1 MKNKMQKHNKLF
13 LFIFLSIFLSCKDK
27 ETTTFELLDSEQIG
41 LTFSNDLKATKDLN
55 IFNYMYFYNGG
66 GVGSGDFNNDGFM
79 DLYFTSNQH
88 ENRIFLNKGNKNNA
102 GIGFEDVTDKS
113 FKNSQKGAGE
123 WSNGV
128 SVVDINQD
136 GKLDIYVSQVGG
148 FESLKAHNLLYICQE
163 ITKEGIPIYAE
174 KSKEYGLDLVG
185 FGTQAVFFDDDL
197 DGDLDMFQ
205 LNHSVHQNGTFG
217 AKNLFE
223 GTFHPL
229 AGDRFFENQDGKY
242 IEITRTAGINSSALG
257 YGLGIGVG
265 DVNFDG
271 YPDIYIGNDFH
282 ENDYLYIN
290 QKGNLPR
297 FKDEMTNAIK
307 HTSQFSMGIDVADIN
322 NDIFPEIV
330 SLDMLPFDREILKRS
345 EGEDSYSIFQY
356 KLKQGYNNQ
365 FSRNNLQLNNGDGT
379 FSEIGMF
386 SGIHATDWSWS
397 PLFVDFDN
405 DGRKDLFISNGIP
418 KRMNDTDY
426 INFVSSDEVQRRISE
441 KTFDESDISLID
453 KLPEIKIPNKFF
465 INTPDLKFKDAEN
478 QILNNQNSYSNGALY
493 ADLDNDGDLDIV
505 TNNINQKAFVYENK
519 ANEYAPQNAHVRLNL
534 KGSEKNLNAIGAKV
548 LIFKKNNE
556 LISYEKFPVRAFQ
569 ASAEGALNI
578 GLGNQAD
585 IDSAYLIWTDRTYQ
599 KIDLKNAKNALS
611 VIYQKGLPIFD
622 FEKFYQINSQ
632 NATFTDIAKDLNLSV
647 THEENDF
654 PEFEREALIPHKMS
668 SEGPALAVADIN
680 HDGLEDFF
688 VGSTKTSMPHLYL
701 QNSSGKFKEM
711 PQTAFKTDSV
721 YEEVDAIWVDINGDT
736 HLDLA
741 IAEGGNEYFGKSNYL
756 FPRVYLND
764 GKGNLSIKENA
775 FDNIFIS
782 ASSISTTDFNKDGKM
797 DLFISGR
804 SVPYAYGKI
813 PQSYLFQNDGTGKF
827 TDVTDRYSADLK
839 NIGFVKNALWQDLD
853 KDGDQDLLLALEW
866 DGICEME
873 NQQGKLVKKMLT
885 TDKGWWNFTF
895 PFDFDND
902 GDLDILAGNLG
913 LNSRMKVSPEEPLRM
928 YVSDF
933 DENGTTDQLMTYY
946 LGGTEILF
954 PNKLETQKQ
963 FPFTKKK
970 FLLAKDFAKAS
981 IGDIVGGSQL
991 DKATIFEANNFSN
1004 SILVNDGKGNFELKS
1019 LPMKAQYS
1027 PFYASEIIDVNGD
1040 KLPDVLM
1047 GGNLYD
1053 CNVEMGRYDA
1063 NYGTV
1068 LINKGKC
1075 QFEVTKLN
1083 GLKIN
1088 GQVKRI
1094 RKIKVG
1100 NKDVLLIARNNDK
1113 LMAVVSAFKTSR
1125 K

>member
-1 MKNKMQKHNKLF
+1 MQKHNQAII
-13 LFIFLSIFLSCKDK
+13 FIFLSLFLSCKDK
-27 ETTTFELLDSEQIG
+27 EISTFELLDSEKIG
-41 LTFSNDLKATKDLN
+41 ITFSNDLKATKDLN
-55 IFNYMYFYNGG
+55 IFSYMYFYNGG

-79 DLYFTSNQH
+79 DLYFTGNQKQ
-88 ENRIFLNKGNKNNA
+88 NQLFLNKGNKNGD
-102 GIGFEDVTDKS
+102 GIGFEDVTNKS
-113 FKNSQKGAGE
+113 FENSQKGATD

-148 FESLKAHNLLYICQE
+148 FEAFKAHNLLYICQE

-229 AGDRFFENQDGKY
+229 AGDRFFENQEGKY

-290 QKGNLPR
+290 QKNTIGSLPR
-297 FKDEMTNAIK
+297 FKEELTRAIK
-307 HTSQFSMGIDVADIN
+307 HTSQFSMGIDIADIN

-386 SGIHATDWSWS
+386 AGIHATDWSWS
-397 PLFVDFDN
+397 PLFIDFDN

-426 INFVSSDEVQRRISE
+426 INFVSSDEIQRRIQE
-441 KTFDESDISLID
+441 KTFDESDVSLID

-465 INTPDLKFKDAEN
+465 VNTPDLKFKDAEN

-505 TNNINQKAFVYENK
+505 TNNINQKAFIYENK
-519 ANEYAPQNAHVRLNL
+519 ANEYAPQNAFARIKL
-534 KGSEKNLNAIGAKV
+534 KGSEKNINAIGAKI

-556 LISYEKFPVRAFQ
+556 HISYEKFPVRAFQ
-569 ASAEGALNI
+569 SSAEGDLTI
-578 GLGNQAD
+578 GLGNRAD
-585 IDSAYLIWTDRTYQ
+585 VDSAYLIWTDRTYQ
-599 KIDLKNAKNALS
+599 KIDLKNSKGLLS
-611 VIYQKGLPIFD
+611 ITYQKGLPTFD
-622 FEKFYQINSQ
+622 FDKFHKINTQIPAFS
-632 NATFTDIAKDLNLSV
+632 DIADEINLSI

-654 PEFEREALIPHKMS
+654 QEFEREALIPHKMS

-680 HDGLEDFF
+680 HDGLEDVFI
-688 VGSTKTSMPHLYL
+688 GSTKTSVPHLYL
-701 QNSSGKFKEM
+701 QNSSGKFEESVQ
-711 PQTAFKTDSV
+711 PIFKTDSV
-721 YEEVDAIWVDINGDT
+721 YEEVDAIWVDVNGDT

-741 IAEGGNEYFGKSNYL
+741 IAEGGNEFFGKSNYL

-775 FDNIFIS
+775 FNNILMS

-813 PQSYLFQNDGTGKF
+813 PQSYLLQNDGMGKF
-827 TDVTDRYSADLK
+827 TDVTDKYSSELK
-839 NIGFVKNALWQDLD
+839 NIGFVKNAIWQDLD

-895 PFDFDND
+895 PYDFDGD
-902 GDLDILAGNLG
+902 GDVDILAGNLG
-913 LNSRMKVSPEEPLRM
+913 LNSRMKVSPEEPLSM
-928 YVSDF
+928 FVSDF

-946 LGGTEILF
+946 LSGTEILF

-963 FPFTKKK
+963 FPATKKQ
-970 FLLAKDFAKAS
+970 FLLAKDFAKAN
-981 IGDIVGGSQL
+981 IEDMFGSNQL
-991 DKATIFEANNFSN
+991 SKATKFEANNFNN
-1004 SILVNDGKGNFELKS
+1004 SILLNDGKGNFELKS
-1019 LPMKAQYS
+1019 LPSKAQYS
-1027 PFYASEIIDVNGD
+1027 PFFAAEIIDANGD
-1040 KLPDVLM
+1040 KLPDVLL
-1047 GGNLYD
+1047 GGNFYD
-1053 CNVEMGRYDA
+1053 CNIQMGRYDA
-1063 NYGTV
+1063 DYGTV

-1075 QFEVTKLN
+1075 QFEVSKTN
-1083 GLKIN
+1083 GLSIN

-1094 RKIKVG
+1094 RKIKIG
-1100 NKDVLLIARNNDK
+1100 KKEVLLIARNNEK
-1113 LMAVVSAFKTSR
+1113 LMAITSEIKR
-1125 K
+1125 

>member
-1 MKNKMQKHNKLF
+1 MQKHNQLIIFLF
-13 LFIFLSIFLSCKDK
+13 LTLFLSCKSK
-27 ETTTFELLDSEQIG
+27 EISTFELLDSEKIG
-41 LTFSNDLKATKDLN
+41 ITFSNDLKATKDLN
-55 IFNYMYFYNGG
+55 IFTYMYFYNGG

-79 DLYFTSNQH
+79 DLYFTGNQKT
-88 ENRIFLNKGNKNNA
+88 NQLFLNKGNKNGD
-102 GIGFEDVTDKS
+102 GIGFEDVTNKS
-113 FKNSQKGAGE
+113 FANSQKGATE

-148 FESLKAHNLLYICQE
+148 FEEFEAHNLLYVCQE
-163 ITKEGIPIYAE
+163 ITKEGIPIYVE

-217 AKNLFE
+217 AKNIFE

-229 AGDRFFENQDGKY
+229 AGDRFFENEDGKY
-242 IEITRTAGINSSALG
+242 TEITRTVGINSSALG
-257 YGLGIGVG
+257 YGLGISVG

-290 QKGNLPR
+290 QKNSNSSSPR
-297 FKDEMTNAIK
+297 FKDELTNAIK
-307 HTSQFSMGIDVADIN
+307 HTSQFSMGIDIADIN
-322 NDIFPEIV
+322 NDIYPEIV

-356 KLKQGYNNQ
+356 KLKQGYNIQ

-386 SGIHATDWSWS
+386 SEVHATDWSWS

-426 INFVSSDEVQRRISE
+426 INFVSSDEIQRRIQE

-465 INTPDLKFKDAEN
+465 VNTPDLKFRDAEN

-493 ADLDNDGDLDIV
+493 ADLDNDGDLDII
-505 TNNINQKAFVYENK
+505 TNNINQKAFIYENK
-519 ANEYAPQNAHVRLNL
+519 ANDYAPQNAYARIKLI
-534 KGSEKNLNAIGAKV
+534 GSEKNIDAIGARI

-556 LISYEKFPVRAFQ
+556 QISYEKFPVRAFQ
-569 ASAEGALNI
+569 SSSEGCLTI

-585 IDSAYLIWTDRTYQ
+585 IDSAFLIWTDRTFQ
-599 KIDLKNAKNALS
+599 KINLKDVKGLLS
-611 VIYQKGLPIFD
+611 ITYKKRLPIFD
-622 FEKFYQINSQ
+622 FEKFHKVNTQIPI
-632 NATFTDIAKDLNLSV
+632 FTDIAGSVNLSV
-647 THEENDF
+647 THQENDF
-654 PEFEREALIPHKMS
+654 QEFEREALIPHKMS

-680 HDGLEDFF
+680 HDGLEDVFI
-688 VGSTKTSMPHLYL
+688 GSSKTSVPHLFV
-701 QNSSGKFKEM
+701 QNSSGKFKEIAQ
-711 PQTAFKTDSV
+711 PIFKTDSV
-721 YEEVDAIWVDINGDT
+721 YEEVDAIWVDVNGDT

-741 IAEGGNEYFGKSNYL
+741 IAEGGNEFFGKSNYL
-756 FPRVYLND
+756 FPRIYLND

-775 FDNIFIS
+775 FNNILIS

-813 PQSYLFQNDGTGKF
+813 PKSYLLQNDGSGKF
-827 TDVTDRYSADLK
+827 TDVTNKYSSELQD
-839 NIGFVKNALWQDLD
+839 IGFVKNAIWQDLD

-873 NQQGKLVKKMLT
+873 NKQGKLVKKMLT

-895 PFDFDND
+895 PYDFDGD

-913 LNSRMKVSPEEPLRM
+913 LNNRMKVSPEEPLRM

-933 DENGTTDQLMTYY
+933 DENGTTDQVMTYY
-946 LGGTEILF
+946 LGGKEILF

-963 FPFTKKK
+963 FPFTKQK

-981 IGDIVGGSQL
+981 IKDIFGRSQL
-991 DKATIFEANNFSN
+991 SKAIITEANNFNN
-1004 SILVNDGKGNFELKS
+1004 SILINDGKGNFQLNS
-1019 LPMKAQYS
+1019 LPPKAQYS
-1027 PFYASEIIDVNGD
+1027 PFFASEIIDANGD
-1040 KLPDVLM
+1040 KLPDILM
-1047 GGNLYD
+1047 GGNFYE
-1053 CNVEMGRYDA
+1053 CNIQMGRYDA
-1063 NYGTV
+1063 DYGTV

-1075 QFEVTKLN
+1075 QFEVSKIN
-1083 GLKIN
+1083 GLNID

-1094 RKIKVG
+1094 RKIKIG
-1100 NKDVLLIARNNDK
+1100 EKSALLVARNNGK
-1113 LMAVVSAFKTSR
+1113 LMVITSGTQ
-1125 K
+1125 KPKI

>member
-1 MKNKMQKHNKLF
+1 M
-13 LFIFLSIFLSCKDK
+13 FLSCKNK
-27 ETTTFELLDSEQIG
+27 ETTAFELLDSDKTG

-55 IFNYMYFYNGG
+55 IFSYMYFYNGG
-66 GVGSGDFNNDGFM
+66 GVGSGDFNNDGFI
-79 DLYFTSNQH
+79 DLYFTGNQK
-88 ENRIFLNKGNKNNA
+88 ENRIYLNKGNKDNV
-102 GIGFEDVTDKS
+102 GISFEDVTDIS
-113 FKNSQKGAGE
+113 LKNSQKWTGD

-136 GKLDIYVSQVGG
+136 GKLDIYVSQVGN
-148 FESLKAHNLLYICQE
+148 FELLKAHNLLYICQE

-185 FGTQAVFFDDDL
+185 FGTQAVFFDADL

-217 AKNLFE
+217 VRNQFL
-223 GTFHPL
+223 GTLHPL
-229 AGDRFFENQDGKY
+229 AGDRFFENREGKY
-242 IEITRTAGINSSALG
+242 SEITRTVGINSSALG
-257 YGLGIGVG
+257 YGLGISVG

-290 QKGNLPR
+290 QKNEKGSPPR
-297 FKDEMTNAIK
+297 FKDELTNAIK
-307 HTSQFSMGIDVADIN
+307 HTSKFSMGVDVADIN
-322 NDIFPEIV
+322 NDIFPEVV
-330 SLDMLPFDREILKRS
+330 SMDMLPFDREILKRS
-345 EGEDSYSIFQY
+345 EGEDSYSISQY
-356 KLKQGYNNQ
+356 KLKYGYNNQ

-426 INFVSSDEVQRRISE
+426 INFVSSDDIQQKIQE
-441 KTFDESDISLID
+441 KTLDESDISLVD

-465 INTPDLKFKDAEN
+465 VNTPDLKFKDAEN

-519 ANEYAPQNAHVRLNL
+519 ANEYAPQNAHIRIDL
-534 KGSEKNLNAIGAKV
+534 KGSEKNLNAIGAKI

-569 ASAEGALNI
+569 SSAEGALNI
-578 GLGNQAD
+578 GLGNKAD

-599 KIDLKNAKNALS
+599 KIDLKNTKNS
-611 VIYQKGLPIFD
+611 ISITYQKGLPIFD
-622 FEKFYQINSQ
+622 FEKFHKINTQ
-632 NATFTDIAKDLNLSV
+632 NPAFTDIADELNLSIK
-647 THEENDF
+647 HEENDF
-654 PEFEREALIPHKMS
+654 QEFEREALIPHKMS

-680 HDGLEDFF
+680 HDGLEDVFM
-688 VGSTKTSMPHLYL
+688 GSTKTSMPHLYM
-701 QNSSGKFKEM
+701 QNSSGKFREL
-711 PQTAFKTDSV
+711 PQIIFKTDSV
-721 YEEVDAIWVDINGDT
+721 YEEVDAIWVDVNGDS

-741 IAEGGNEYFGKSNYL
+741 IAEGGNEFSGKSNYL
-756 FPRVYLND
+756 LPRVYLND

-775 FDNIFIS
+775 FNNIFVS

-804 SVPYAYGKI
+804 SVPYAYGKV
-813 PQSYLFQNDGTGKF
+813 PQSYLLQNDGTGKF

-839 NIGFVKNALWQDLD
+839 NIGFVKNAVWQDLD

-885 TDKGWWNFTF
+885 TEKGWWNFTL
-895 PFDFDND
+895 PYDFDGD
-902 GDLDILAGNLG
+902 GDLDILAGNMG
-913 LNSRMKVSPEEPLRM
+913 LNTRMKVSPDEPLRM

-981 IGDIVGGSQL
+981 IEDIVGSGQL
-991 DKATIFEANNFSN
+991 GKATIFEANNFSN
-1004 SILVNDGKGNFELKS
+1004 SILVNDGKGSFELKS

-1027 PFYASEIIDVNGD
+1027 PFFASEIIDVNSD
-1040 KLPDVLM
+1040 KLPDVLL
-1047 GGNLYD
+1047 GGNFYE
-1053 CNVEMGRYDA
+1053 CNIEMGRYDA
-1063 NYGTV
+1063 DYGTV
-1068 LINKGKC
+1068 LINKGNC
-1075 QFEVTKLN
+1075 QFEVSKLN
-1083 GLKIN
+1083 GLKID

-1100 NKDVLLIARNNDK
+1100 NKEVLLIARNNDK
-1113 LMAVVSAFKTSR
+1113 LMAVTGFAGKVTSR
-1125 K
+1125 NNIH